1 MTTGLTIM
9 IIRRD
14 RDDDM
19 ARVAVVAAVRSYF
32 VVVILDTV
40 IHFAV

>member
-9 IIRRD
+9 IVRRD

-19 ARVAVVAAVRSYF
+19 ARVGVVAAVRST
-32 VVVILDTV
+32 L
-40 IHFAV
+40 